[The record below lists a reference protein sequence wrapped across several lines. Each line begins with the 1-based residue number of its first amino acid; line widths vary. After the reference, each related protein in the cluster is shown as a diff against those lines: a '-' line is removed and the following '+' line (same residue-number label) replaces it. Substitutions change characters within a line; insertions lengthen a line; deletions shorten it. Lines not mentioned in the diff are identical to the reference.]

1 MTWTEKRWRLRF
13 CVSRRSFLRR
23 CASIA
28 AGTCVIALVL
38 TAQGC
43 SLSSSE
49 SVPTLPVLASLRRLS
64 LEGTPGLWMS
74 EDDAGRLAVWIY
86 DVTGEDGR

>member
-1 MTWTEKRWRLRF
+1 MTWTGKCWLPDF
-13 CVSRRSFLRR
+13 CVSRRPCLRR
-23 CASIA
+23 CATIA
-28 AGTCVIALVL
+28 VEACVIALAL

-49 SVPTLPVLASLRRLS
+49 SVPTLPVLESLRRLS
-64 LEGTPGLWMS
+64 LNGTPGLWMN